1 MNDIW
6 YINDSFEIVADDQ
19 NSQPSLLSI
28 VGYIGNV
35 LTNLPFVRAETYLS
49 AVDCMYASFW
59 EWLVQLSS
67 IFFGGE
73 QNLVKVSRNKR
84 IKYRL

>member
-19 NSQPSLLSI
+19 NAQSSMLSI

-35 LTNLPFVRAETYLS
+35 LTNLPFVRTETYLIRSRLCMHRSERFKGVGS
-49 AVDCMYASFW
+49 AS
-59 EWLVQLSS
+59 
-67 IFFGGE
+67 
-73 QNLVKVSRNKR
+73 
-84 IKYRL
+84 